1 MKRPKNNATTHTR
14 HIAIALHQ
22 PANPQQPQPCPMNH
36 LKSALRTC
44 GTYLLG
50 LLPLHAQE
58 WITPTSVSTNV
69 TEFFSSAHLINGS
82 GLPPGL
88 GLANYTTAT
97 HAAASGSNAWVT
109 TDPGAD
115 YYATAAPDPVITMEL
130 GALYQLTDLIVWGY
144 HFGNPN
150 NNEAKSFTL
159 EFSTDG
165 GNTFANPVSLEHAR
179 TAAGVE
185 TLTLGGTYPADAV
198 RITITDN
205 HYGTPGAAGGD
216 RVGLGEIRFLGS
228 PAPNPLPVL
237 TLPAGFD
244 FGAHPADPGPL
255 PTLLTLANEGD
266 EQELV
271 ITSATIRP
279 STPGAPLF
287 TVSGVPSS
295 IAAGSSADLTVTF
308 DANGSEGCF
317 HAFLDVVS
325 NDPARPLSTVLL
337 TAAVNCTPGPPEPP
351 LFSIPG
357 RTFTG
362 SLAVSLTSNTA
373 GAIIFYTTDG
383 SLPSA
388 TNGQAYTG
396 PLTLEASTQLRAAT
410 LVPGQPPAVATE
422 SYLRLASDV
431 QAYQSELPIL
441 IVENFGG
448 GSVPDKGWTTST
460 QTGAGLIQP
469 ERQAAAMFLMDRP
482 AGSPTATMAGIPDLD
497 SRIGIRVRGAFSST
511 WNPKPYSIETWKKDS
526 NDDRKVSPLGMPS
539 ESDWIL
545 YFPHPTY
552 DTTMLGNTFIWELGA
567 RTGRYGTRFRFVDV
581 FVNENGG
588 DLTLADRKGVYAFA
602 EQVKRDPQ
610 RVDFE
615 PLSADG
621 STGGWLLGINRMD
634 PVPAT
639 GFPTP
644 NGATSPQFFH
654 TAGPNRILE
663 TPPNTAGQGD
673 DIPRQYNAFINF
685 DTPNGYQINPAQR
698 SAIEGWFDDFEDVFY
713 DNSRWLDPVTGYRSY
728 LDTTDFI
735 DYFHLLNLAKQGD
748 GLLLSMYPW
757 VSSGERKLRMGPM
770 WDFNNGAY
778 SGGTSDTLFFRADQL
793 WYPRLFADP
802 SYLREHIDRWYALR
816 RGPLSNAGMAA
827 LIDEQAA
834 QLPASLVP
842 GQGISLSTWQS
853 RVAGMKTWLATR
865 ADWIDSQ
872 WLAPPALAWN
882 PAAKTVAI
890 THPLA
895 GTLRYTLDGSDP
907 FENPAALTY
916 SGPVTLANSATLRS
930 RLFTGSAWSA
940 INEDTFIVGVPA
952 SAANLVVSEILY
964 NPAIGA
970 EFIELQNISATDSID
985 LTGVAFAAGITY
997 LFPTGTLLPP
1007 GGRIVVSEAQ
1017 FTAATRL
1024 SNGGEQIILH
1034 DALGGVIRDFSYSDD
1049 PPWPLAADG
1058 LGYSLVLIRPATN
1071 PDHNDPTNWRRSSSP
1086 GGNPGSSDAISY
1098 PPGSDLLAY
1107 ALGTPSLLAVTV
1119 EPEFLILTVPTVPG
1133 AEDAVV
1139 IIERSENLS
1148 DWSPINDGI
1157 FIDASGV
1164 VETHHIP
1171 SSGTTSFF
1179 RLRVNLRQ

>member
-1 MKRPKNNATTHTR
+1 MPACQ
-14 HIAIALHQ
+14 AEPAFYPACLH
-22 PANPQQPQPCPMNH
+22 PSLA
-36 LKSALRTC
+36 SLRTC
-44 GTYLLG
+44 GILLLG

-58 WITPTSVSTNV
+58 WITPVSVSSNV

-82 GLPPGL
+82 GLPAGL
-88 GLANYTTAT
+88 GVANYSTAT

-109 TDPGAD
+109 TDPGTD
-115 YYATAAPDPVITMEL
+115 YYATNAPAPVLVL
-130 GALYQLTDLIVWGY
+130 GLGELYQLSDLVVWGY
-144 HFGNPN
+144 HFGSPN

-165 GNTFANPVSLEHAR
+165 GNTFANPVPLEHAR
-179 TAAGVE
+179 TASGAE
-185 TLTLGGTYPADAV
+185 TLPLGGTFPADTV

-205 HYGTPGAAGGD
+205 HHGSPGAAGGD

-255 PTLLTLANEGD
+255 ATLLTLANEGD

-271 ITSATIRP
+271 VTSAMIRP
-279 STPGAPLF
+279 GTPGASLF

-308 DANGSEGCF
+308 DANASQGCF
-317 HAFLDVVS
+317 HAFLDVAS
-325 NDPARPLSTVLL
+325 NDPERPLASVLL
-337 TAAVNCTPGPPEPP
+337 TASVNCTPALPEPP

-362 SLAVSLTSNTA
+362 SLTVTLTSNTA
-373 GAIIFYTTDG
+373 GAVIFYTVDG

-388 TNGQAYTG
+388 TNGQAYGG
-396 PLTLEASTQLRAAT
+396 PLTLETSTQLRAAT
-410 LVPGQPPAVATE
+410 LVPGQPAAVATE
-422 SYLRLASDV
+422 SYLRLANDV
-431 QAYQSELPIL
+431 QAYQSGLPIL
-441 IVENFGG
+441 IVDNFGG
-448 GSVPDKGWTTST
+448 GAIPDKGWTTAT
-460 QTGAGLIQP
+460 QTGAGLVQP
-469 ERQAAAMFLMDRP
+469 DRQPAAMFLMDRP
-482 AGSPTATMAGIPDLD
+482 TGSPVASMAGIPDLD

-511 WNPKPYSIETWKKDS
+511 WNPKPYSFETWKKDS
-526 NDDRKVSPLGMPS
+526 DDDRKVSPLGMPS

-545 YFPHPTY
+545 YFPHPSY
-552 DTTMLGNTFIWELGA
+552 DTTMLGNTFIWELGR

-634 PVPAT
+634 PEPAA
-639 GFPTP
+639 GFPTA

-685 DTPNGYQINPAQR
+685 DNPNGYEINPAQR
-698 SAIEGWFDDFEDVFY
+698 ATIESWFDEFEDVFY
-713 DNSRWLDPVTGYRSY
+713 DNSRWLDPATGYRRY

-778 SGGTSDTLFFRADQL
+778 SGSTSDTLFFRADQL

-802 SYLREHIDRWYALR
+802 GYLREHIDRWYALR
-816 RGPLSNAGMAA
+816 RGPLSNAAMAA

-834 QLPASLVP
+834 QIPASLVP
-842 GQGISLSTWQS
+842 GQGIALATWQS

-872 WLAPPALAWN
+872 WLAPPDLAWN

-916 SGPVTLANSATLRS
+916 GGPVTLASSATLRT

-952 SAANLVVSEILY
+952 SAANLVISEIHY
-964 NPAIGA
+964 HPATGS
-970 EFIELQNISATDSID
+970 EFIELRNISATDSID
-985 LTGVAFAAGITY
+985 LTGVAFTTGITY
-997 LFPTGTLLPP
+997 LFPTGTLLAP
-1007 GGRIVVSEAQ
+1007 GGRIVVSEAE
-1017 FTAATRL
+1017 FTGGTRL
-1024 SNGGEQIILH
+1024 SNGGEQIVLS
-1034 DALGGVIRDFSYSDD
+1034 DALGGVIRDFSFSDD

-1058 LGYSLVLIRPATN
+1058 RGYSLVLIRPATN
-1071 PDHNDPTNWRRSSSP
+1071 PDHGNPANWRRSSSS
-1086 GGNPGSSDAISY
+1086 GGNPGSSDAIPY
-1098 PPGSDLLAY
+1098 PPGTDLLGY
-1107 ALGTPSLLAVTV
+1107 ALGDPSLLKV
-1119 EPEFLILTVPTVPG
+1119 EVDSGSMLLTLPIVPG
-1133 AEDAVV
+1133 ADDAVV
-1139 IIERSENLS
+1139 TLEHSDDLS
-1148 DWSPINDGI
+1148 DWSTVADGI
-1157 FIDASGV
+1157 FLDANGST
-1164 VETHHIP
+1164 ETYLVPATGSI
-1171 SSGTTSFF
+1171 GFF
-1179 RLRVNLRQ
+1179 RLRVNLR